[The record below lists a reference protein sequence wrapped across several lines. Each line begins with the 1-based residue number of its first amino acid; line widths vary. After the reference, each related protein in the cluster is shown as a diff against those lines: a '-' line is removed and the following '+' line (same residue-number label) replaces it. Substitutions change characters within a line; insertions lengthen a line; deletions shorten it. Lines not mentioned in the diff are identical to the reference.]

1 MTYPL
6 SLEIEF
12 EGRMRQVYEDA
23 KEHAGY
29 NASRFLQMVNR
40 RGGIEAAH
48 RLLAAKATSPGFDR
62 LFAAGFKHLCVEAVI
77 LEERFT
83 PLFTHA
89 EREVARHR
97 LAGS

>member
-29 NASRFLQMVNR
+29 SANRFLQMVER
-40 RGGIEAAH
+40 RGGIETAH
-48 RLLAAKATSPGFDR
+48 RLLAAKETSPGFDR
-62 LFAAGFKHLCVEAVI
+62 LFAAGFKHLSVEAVV
-77 LEERFT
+77 LDERFT
-83 PLFTHA
+83 PLFSHA
-89 EREVARHR
+89 EREIARRR